1 MAQPLT
7 LPLVTYNPTSTL
19 ATHQGIERHPSADAT
34 GFNTVILSKAC
45 RPEPLTLLRMPQH
58 LTLTPCDLRPHKYL
72 ETHQV
77 IGRHTLDWHHCGS
90 TTVA

>member
-58 LTLTPCDLRPHKYL
+58 LTLIPCDLRPHKYL
-72 ETHQV
+72 ETH
-77 IGRHTLDWHHCGS
+77 
-90 TTVA
+90 